1 MRNILYYEKV
11 FINVGTAFGMPLYDM
26 GTKEC
31 I

>member
-11 FINVGTAFGMPLYDM
+11 FINVGAFGMPLYDM

>member
-11 FINVGTAFGMPLYDM
+11 FINVGATLGMPLYDM